1 MKASTPKKKVLLLHE
16 KGIML
21 LAFLLNTKQDIE
33 ILFYNNSLL
42 VKHLIKHN
50 PNPPSIYP
58 SHFGKLG

>member
-1 MKASTPKKKVLLLHE
+1 MKALTPEKKVLLLHE

-50 PNPPSIYP
+50 PNPHHLSI
-58 SHFGKLG
+58 HHILEN